1 MDYGWRLAERDLFVY
16 AEFILYEFEKTENIA
31 YEIWKNVQIERFS
44 DSAPK
49 VLCMNWI
56 ILDAIRFDDGFFDE
70 PPSYSLE

>member
-44 DSAPK
+44 DS
-49 VLCMNWI
+49 
-56 ILDAIRFDDGFFDE
+56 
-70 PPSYSLE
+70 